1 MDHEVISQAASDE
14 NILTFDVP
22 DEALE
27 RAASAEPKAFTMIYC
42 TNDWY
47 NCGWPQLGSV
57 LAY

>member
-1 MDHEVISQAASDE
+1 VIHRT
-14 NILTFDVP
+14 NYTTLY
-22 DEALE
+22 
-27 RAASAEPKAFTMIYC
+27 RAGITNVVLQVLFMQQNRRVKKCTMIYC